1 MAVRHRCLL
10 LVMLFLVSATSAYAH
25 HALDLR
31 EASPIRLDGN
41 ITFVSWDGAHVMY
54 RVEAIDARGKPQIWQ
69 VLGASPRILRSRGV
83 AKSTFK
89 VGDRITITGRFE
101 PHTQM
106 IAPDYFV
113 AADARQYEM
122 GFYPRAMAAK

>member
-1 MAVRHRCLL
+1 MTTHRRSLLIVL
-10 LVMLFLVSATSAYAH
+10 LVLAVSAADAH

-31 EASPIRLDGN
+31 DATPIRLEGT
-41 ITFVSWDGAHVMY
+41 IAFVSWDGAHVMY
-54 RVEAIDARGKPQIWQ
+54 RVEAIDARGEPQTWQ
-69 VLGASPRILRSRGV
+69 VLGASPRVLRSRGI

-89 VGDRITITGRFE
+89 VGDRITIAGRFE

-113 AADARQYEM
+113 AADARRYEM
-122 GFYPRAMAAK
+122 GLYPPAMTVK